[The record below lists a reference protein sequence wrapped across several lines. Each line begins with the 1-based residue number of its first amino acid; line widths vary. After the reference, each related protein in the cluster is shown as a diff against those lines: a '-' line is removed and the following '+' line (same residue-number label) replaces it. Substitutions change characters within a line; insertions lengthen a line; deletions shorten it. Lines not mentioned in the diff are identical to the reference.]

1 MIEAIKPR
9 GGNRVVAGVV
19 AVECVVFLMY
29 FLKLVLRYKSIESSD
44 SSLGV
49 VEVVRGSIDRVFSV
63 IEVTREDRV
72 GGVVVVDK

>member
-9 GGNRVVAGVV
+9 GDNCVVAGVV
-19 AVECVVFLMY
+19 AVECMVFLMY
-29 FLKLVLRYKSIESSD
+29 FLKLVLCYKSIESSD

-63 IEVTREDRV
+63 IEVTREDSVVRV
-72 GGVVVVDK
+72 IVVS

>member
-9 GGNRVVAGVV
+9 GGNRVGAGVV

-29 FLKLVLRYKSIESSD
+29 FLKLVLCYKSVESID

-63 IEVTREDRV
+63 IEVTHEDSVVRV
-72 GGVVVVDK
+72 IVVS

>member
-9 GGNRVVAGVV
+9 GDNRVVAGVV

-29 FLKLVLRYKSIESSD
+29 FLKLVLCYKPIESSD

-63 IEVTREDRV
+63 IEVTHEDSVVRV
-72 GGVVVVDK
+72 IVVS